1 MLSDPK
7 FYWKN
12 VLIKKQ
18 NKGIH
23 FYSAQSP
30 NVLQTNFAQVLIIYI
45 LYVWP
50 FSHQKSKVKG

>member
-30 NVLQTNFAQVLIIYI
+30 NVLQTNFAQALIIYI
-45 LYVWP
+45 LYV
-50 FSHQKSKVKG
+50 